1 MFFSCKVSRRIRL
14 FITRKNNYASCQ
26 NENTNPPQR
35 ATNSSNEARHECST
49 GILPV
54 GQPGVSPGES
64 LFGRRDARRPHSR
77 DGSAAAA
84 GSMIYL
90 DYNATTPLCDEAR
103 EAMLLYL
110 DRHFGNPSSVHAA
123 GREARAAIDGA
134 RDKLAAL
141 LRVEPHELIFTS
153 GGTES
158 CNLAVLGLARCPSS
172 RGGHVIS
179 NKAEHHAV
187 LNALEYLEKRKNFEV
202 TWLNV
207 SRDGIVDLDQLAS
220 SIRSD
225 TRLVS
230 IMTANNETGVIQ
242 PMREISQICRD
253 RGVLLHSD
261 MVQAFGKTDVD
272 VSLVDVAS
280 FAAHKFYGPKGT
292 GFLCLRAGLPIQPI
306 MFGGAH
312 ENQRRPGTE
321 NVAGIAGMAAAAEW
335 ILRDRETEQERRA
348 GLRDQLWRGI
358 ADVFPDAQQNGDPT
372 HRLANT
378 LNASFIGVDSETM
391 LMALDLEGICA
402 SSGSA
407 CMVGSVRASHVLLA
421 MGLPMERA
429 RSAIRLSLGEWTTAE
444 EIADAGDALDRIA
457 KRTKDAREY
466 ALA

>member
-1 MFFSCKVSRRIRL
+1 
-14 FITRKNNYASCQ
+14 
-26 NENTNPPQR
+26 
-35 ATNSSNEARHECST
+35 
-49 GILPV
+49 
-54 GQPGVSPGES
+54 
-64 LFGRRDARRPHSR
+64 
-77 DGSAAAA
+77 
-84 GSMIYL
+84 MIYL
-90 DYNATTPLCDEAR
+90 DYNATTPLCDAAR
-103 EAMLLYL
+103 EAMLPYL
-110 DRHFGNPSSVHAA
+110 GRYFGNPSSIHAA
-123 GREARAAIDGA
+123 GREARAAIDNA
-134 RDKLAAL
+134 RDKLGAL
-141 LRVEPHELIFTS
+141 LRAKPGEIIFT
-153 GGTES
+153 GGATES
-158 CNLAVLGLARCPSS
+158 CNLAVLGLARSSSS
-172 RGGHVIS
+172 RGGHIIS

-187 LNALEYLEKRKNFEV
+187 LHPLEHLEQHEGFEV

-207 SRDGIVDLDQLAS
+207 SESGMVDLDQLAD
-220 SIRSD
+220 SIRPD

-242 PMREISQICRD
+242 PMREISQICQD

-335 ILRDRETEQERRA
+335 ILHDRETEQERRA
-348 GLRDQLWRGI
+348 QLRDQLWRSI
-358 ADVFPDAQQNGDPT
+358 VEVFPDAQQNGDPT

-429 RSAIRLSLGEWTTAE
+429 RSAIRLSLGKWTTAK

>member
-1 MFFSCKVSRRIRL
+1 
-14 FITRKNNYASCQ
+14 
-26 NENTNPPQR
+26 
-35 ATNSSNEARHECST
+35 
-49 GILPV
+49 
-54 GQPGVSPGES
+54 
-64 LFGRRDARRPHSR
+64 
-77 DGSAAAA
+77 
-84 GSMIYL
+84 MIYL
-90 DYNATTPLCDEAR
+90 DYNATTPLCDAAR
-103 EAMLLYL
+103 EAMLPYL
-110 DRHFGNPSSVHAA
+110 GRYFGNPSSVHAA
-123 GREARAAIDGA
+123 GREARAAIDNA

-141 LRVEPHELIFTS
+141 LRAKPGEIIFT
-153 GGTES
+153 GGATES
-158 CNLAVLGLARCPSS
+158 CNLAVLGLARSSSS
-172 RGGHVIS
+172 RGGHIIS

-187 LNALEYLEKRKNFEV
+187 LHPLEHLEQHEGFEV

-207 SRDGIVDLDQLAS
+207 SESGMVDLDQLVD
-220 SIRSD
+220 SIRPD

-348 GLRDQLWRGI
+348 QLRDQLWRSI
-358 ADVFPDAQQNGDPT
+358 VEVFPDAQQNGDPT

-378 LNASFIGVDSETM
+378 LNASVIGVDSETM

-429 RSAIRLSLGEWTTAE
+429 RSAIRLSLGKWTTAK